1 MIDLGAIRRAVDPD
15 APAHGNVR
23 CPVHD
28 DRRPS
33 LSLALGEDGRLLVHC
48 KSGCEQR
55 AVFDA
60 VRQRAGHLLNGT
72 ARMGSGKPSQ
82 IVYEYKDPSGK
93 PLARVLRKD
102 AADGSKDFRQ
112 QTPDGNGGWQWK
124 GPQGATP
131 LYGLDRLAQDAD
143 AVAVVC
149 EGEKAAESAQRQLG
163 GGFVCLSW
171 MGGAGAVARADL
183 EPLRGRD
190 VVIWPDND
198 PAGLAAAGNLCGRL
212 RGLARAVRIVR
223 VNDLPPKADA
233 ADVAWT
239 ADELLARLEEPQ
251 ATEPAAHDIADH
263 ADADRKAADDLGFPL
278 ALDLVDLGARDPV
291 PPAFVIDGFLPQG
304 ELTLFA
310 GHGGTGKTSVA
321 LLAAVCIA
329 AGRDFYGLP
338 VQRRRVGFLSCEDGR
353 DVLHWRLRRICD
365 WLGVSLADMA
375 PWLTIWDASAV
386 EPALMT
392 ESLRDGLHTTEA
404 FAWLQS
410 KRGECQVLVID
421 GASDSFDA
429 NENQRRHVRRFVRA
443 LRRLVP
449 ADGAVLLLAH
459 VDKLSARS
467 SDTSQGY
474 SGSTAWNN
482 SARAR
487 WYLREDG
494 DGLVLEVQKSN
505 YGATGQRIR
514 LSWNAEAHVWA
525 GAVERPAST
534 LDRALADADNRERLV
549 DLVRK
554 SAVPVFAARTGQ
566 RTAYHVLTAV
576 GLPDAYSDKRRFWAD
591 VDQLLQ
597 AGTLRESKYRTPDR
611 KSKLVLEAA

>member
-1 MIDLGAIRRAVDPD
+1 VIDLGHPDVDP
-15 APAHGNVR
+15 AARVK
-23 CPVHD
+23 
-28 DRRPS
+28 
-33 LSLALGEDGRLLVHC
+33 LL
-48 KSGCEQR
+48 Q
-55 AVFDA
+55 A
-60 VRQRAGHLLNGT
+60 VRAGNDLDADKWARIVAVNLDGAGVLNGH
-72 ARMGSGKPSQ
+72 GLG
-82 IVYEYKDPSGK
+82 D
-93 PLARVLRKD
+93 VLVAASEHVQASH
-102 AADGSKDFRQ
+102 AADR
-112 QTPDGNGGWQWK
+112 
-124 GPQGATP
+124 
-131 LYGLDRLAQDAD
+131 
-143 AVAVVC
+143 
-149 EGEKAAESAQRQLG
+149 
-163 GGFVCLSW
+163 
-171 MGGAGAVARADL
+171 
-183 EPLRGRD
+183 
-190 VVIWPDND
+190 
-198 PAGLAAAGNLCGRL
+198 AAA
-212 RGLARAVRIVR
+212 
-223 VNDLPPKADA
+223 
-233 ADVAWT
+233 
-239 ADELLARLEEPQ
+239 ADE
-251 ATEPAAHDIADH
+251 
-263 ADADRKAADDLGFPL
+263 LGFPL
-278 ALDLVDLGARDPV
+278 ALDLADLAGRDPV
-291 PPAFVIDGFLPQG
+291 PPAFVIEGFLPQG

-338 VQRRRVGFLSCEDGR
+338 VQRRRVAFLSCEDGR
-353 DVLHWRLRRICD
+353 GVLHWRLRRICD

-375 PWLTIWDASAV
+375 GWLTIWDASAV

-392 ESLRDGLHTTEA
+392 ESLRDGLHTTAA
-404 FAWLQS
+404 FDWLQS
-410 KRGECQVLVID
+410 KRGEYQVLVID

-487 WYLREDG
+487 WYLREEG
-494 DGLVLEVQKSN
+494 DGLLLEVQKSN
-505 YGATGQRIR
+505 YSASGQRIR

-525 GAVERPAST
+525 GAVERPASK
-534 LDRALADADNRERLV
+534 LDRDLADADNRERLV

-566 RTAYHVLTAV
+566 RTAYHVLSAV
-576 GLPDAYSDKRRFWAD
+576 GLPSAYAANKRQFWAD

-597 AGTLRESKYRTPDR
+597 AGALREVQFRTPDR